1 MRSIYLIGALFGMS
15 VLSSDGAGPVL
26 THMHPAGV
34 TPGTTTAVKL
44 SGKFDPW
51 PCQVWTAVP
60 GIVFTAGKEAGSF
73 DVTVAP
79 EVPAGPHLIR
89 AFNGEEVSAP
99 IAMVV
104 DHTPQTLDAEPNDD
118 FRAPQELPVAT
129 ATINGKHEKGG
140 DVDSFAVNLKKGQV
154 MVAWVEAYL
163 LAAGFDAML
172 RIVNPEGGTLAF
184 NHDHTTMD
192 PFLVFTAP
200 EDGRY
205 IVQTMGHKYPASS
218 DINFAGGDDCVYRLH
233 LSTGPVVRNTWPLT
247 VQRGEKRSVTLDG
260 WNLTAPVAEI
270 EETVLPG
277 FPVTFSDVPEVIETT
292 ELQTLIVPSAVS
304 GRIEAAGSEDR
315 YQFTATKDARLE
327 LSVTG
332 PRYGSE
338 IDAWLKVRDPEG
350 KELATNDDEGGS
362 TEPRLSWTVPA
373 DGTYT
378 VAVGDLTQRG
388 GRDFYYRL
396 LIAPAVPAVS
406 AATTSH
412 SAKVE
417 AGKAAELKVAVT
429 LTNGFA
435 PKLKLA
441 AKNLPAGVTA
451 EEKEVPEK
459 GGEVVLSLA
468 AAASAPVASQPF
480 QVVLREVEGGKEYP
494 VQFAMISVSENNG
507 VPQGY
512 RELLINS
519 TDQLWLTVI
528 APPPAPPAPSAEP
541 VPAAK

>member
-1 MRSIYLIGALFGMS
+1 MRSTCLIGALLGVS

-34 TPGTTTAVKL
+34 TPGTTTPVKL

-51 PCQVWTAVP
+51 PCQVWTASP

-89 AFNGEEVSAP
+89 AFNGEDVSAP

-104 DHTPQTLDAEPNDD
+104 DRTPQTLDAEPNDD

-129 ATINGKHEKGG
+129 ATINGKHGKGG

-154 MVAWVEAYL
+154 LVAWVEAYL
-163 LAAGFDAML
+163 LAAGFDGML
-172 RIVNPEGGTLAF
+172 RIVNQEGGTLAF

-200 EDGRY
+200 DDGRY

-233 LSTGPVVRNTWPLT
+233 LSTGPVVRHTWPLA

-260 WNLTAPVAEI
+260 WNLTVPVAEI
-270 EETVLPG
+270 EASVPPA
-277 FPVTFSDVPEVIETT
+277 FPVTFSDVPEVSELPET
-292 ELQTLIVPSAVS
+292 QTLIVPSAVS

-315 YQFTATKDARLE
+315 YQFTASKDARLE

-338 IDAWLKVRDPEG
+338 IDAWLKIRDPQG

-362 TEPRLSWTVPA
+362 TEARLSWTAPA
-373 DGTYT
+373 DGIYT
-378 VAVGDLTQRG
+378 AAVGDLTQRG

-396 LIAPAVPAVS
+396 LITPAAPAVS
-406 AATTSH
+406 AAIASH

-417 AGKAAELKVAVT
+417 AGKAAELKVSIT
-429 LTNGFA
+429 HTNGFA
-435 PKLKLA
+435 PKLKLT

-459 GGEVVLSLA
+459 AGEVTLSLT

-480 QVVLREVEGGKEYP
+480 QLVLREVEGGKEYP
-494 VQFAMISVSENNG
+494 VQFSMVSVSENNG

-512 RELLINS
+512 RQLLINA
-519 TDQLWLTVI
+519 TDQLWLTVA
-528 APPPAPPAPSAEP
+528 APPPAHPAPAAEP
-541 VPAAK
+541 IPAAK

>member
-1 MRSIYLIGALFGMS
+1 M
-15 VLSSDGAGPVL
+15 
-26 THMHPAGV
+26 
-34 TPGTTTAVKL
+34 
-44 SGKFDPW
+44 
-51 PCQVWTAVP
+51 
-60 GIVFTAGKEAGSF
+60 
-73 DVTVAP
+73 
-79 EVPAGPHLIR
+79 
-89 AFNGEEVSAP
+89 
-99 IAMVV
+99 
-104 DHTPQTLDAEPNDD
+104 
-118 FRAPQELPVAT
+118 AT

-154 MVAWVEAYL
+154 IVVRVEAYL
-163 LAAGFDAML
+163 LAAGFDGML
-172 RIVNPEGGTLAF
+172 RVVNEGGGTLAF

-260 WNLTAPVAEI
+260 WNLTASVAEI
-270 EETVLPG
+270 GGTVPPA
-277 FPVTFSDVPEVIETT
+277 FPVTFSDVPEVVETT

-362 TEPRLSWTVPA
+362 TEARLSWTVPA
-373 DGTYT
+373 DSTYT

-459 GGEVVLSLA
+459 GGEVTLSLA

-480 QVVLREVEGGKEYP
+480 QLVLREVEGGKEYP
-494 VQFAMISVSENNG
+494 VQFSMISVSENNG

-512 RELLINS
+512 RQLLINA
-519 TDQLWLTVI
+519 TDQLWLTVT
-528 APPPAPPAPSAEP
+528 PPPPVPPAPPAEP

>member
-1 MRSIYLIGALFGMS
+1 MS
-15 VLSSDGAGPVL
+15 VLSSDGEGPVL

-34 TPGTTTAVKL
+34 MRGTTTQVKL

-73 DVTVAP
+73 DVTVSP

-89 AFNGEEVSAP
+89 AFNDEDVSAP
-99 IAMVV
+99 VAMVV
-104 DHTPQTLDAEPNDD
+104 DSTPQILDVEPNDD
-118 FRAPQELPVAT
+118 FRAPQEVSVAT

-172 RIVNPEGGTLAF
+172 RIVNQGGEALAF
-184 NHDHTTMD
+184 SHDHTTMD

-233 LSTGPVVRNTWPLT
+233 LATGPVVRNTWPLA
-247 VQRGEKRSVTLDG
+247 VQRGGKRSVTLDG

-270 EETVLPG
+270 EESVPSA
-277 FPVTFSDVPEVIETT
+277 FPVIFSDVPEVSETP
-292 ELQTLIVPSAVS
+292 ESQTMIVPSAVS

-315 YQFTATKDARLE
+315 YQFTATKDLKLE

-362 TEPRLSWTVPA
+362 TEARLSWTVPA

-378 VAVGDLTQRG
+378 AAVGDLTQRG

-396 LIAPAVPAVS
+396 LITPAVPAVS
-406 AATTSH
+406 AATASH
-412 SAKVE
+412 SVKVE
-417 AGKAAELKVAVT
+417 AGKAAELKIAVT

-441 AKNLPAGVTA
+441 AKNLPAGVTV
-451 EEKEVPEK
+451 EEKDVPEK
-459 GGEVVLSLA
+459 GGEAVLSLA
-468 AAASAPVASQPF
+468 TAASAPVASQAF
-480 QVVLREVEGGKEYP
+480 QLVLREVEGGKEYP
-494 VQFAMISVSENNG
+494 VQFAMVSVSENNG

-519 TDQLWLTVI
+519 TDQLWLTVT
-528 APPPAPPAPSAEP
+528 APPPAPPAPPAEP

>member
-1 MRSIYLIGALFGMS
+1 MRSIYLIGTLLGVS
-15 VLSSDGAGPVL
+15 LLSSDGAGPVL
-26 THMHPAGV
+26 THLHPAGV
-34 TPGTTTAVKL
+34 TPGATTTVKL

-79 EVPAGPHLIR
+79 EVPAGPCLIR
-89 AFNGEEVSAP
+89 AFNGEDVSAP

-104 DHTPQTLDAEPNDD
+104 DRAAQTLDAEPNDD
-118 FRAPQELPVAT
+118 FRTPQELSVAT
-129 ATINGKHEKGG
+129 AIINGKHEKGG
-140 DVDSFAVNLKKGQV
+140 DVDSFAVNLKQGQV

-172 RIVNPEGGTLAF
+172 RIVNPQGGTLAF

-192 PFLVFTAP
+192 PFLIFTAP

-233 LSTGPVVRNTWPLT
+233 LSTGPVVRNTWPLA
-247 VQRGEKRSVTLDG
+247 VQRGEKRSVMLDG
-260 WNLTAPVAEI
+260 WNLTAPTAEL
-270 EETVLPG
+270 EESAPPAY
-277 FPVTFSDVPEVIETT
+277 PVTFSDVPEVVETT

-304 GRIEAAGSEDR
+304 GRIEAAGREDR

-362 TEPRLSWTVPA
+362 TEARLSWTVPA

-378 VAVGDLTQRG
+378 AAVGDLTQRG

-396 LIAPAVPAVS
+396 LITPAVPAVS
-406 AATTSH
+406 AAIAGH

-435 PKLKLA
+435 SKLKLA

-451 EEKEVPEK
+451 EEKDVPEK
-459 GGEVVLSLA
+459 GGEVVLSLT

-480 QVVLREVEGGKEYP
+480 QLVLRETGGGKEYP
-494 VQFAMISVSENNG
+494 VEFSMISVSENNG

-519 TDQLWLTVI
+519 TDKLWLTI
-528 APPPAPPAPSAEP
+528 AAPPPPPPAPPAEP

>member
-1 MRSIYLIGALFGMS
+1 M
-15 VLSSDGAGPVL
+15 L

-34 TPGTTTAVKL
+34 TPGTTTPVKL

-51 PCQVWTAVP
+51 PCQVWTAAP

-89 AFNGEEVSAP
+89 AFNGEDVSAP

-104 DHTPQTLDAEPNDD
+104 DHAPQILDVEPNDD
-118 FRAPQELPVAT
+118 FRAPQEVPVAT

-260 WNLTAPVAEI
+260 WNLTAPVVEI
-270 EETVLPG
+270 AETVPPAY
-277 FPVTFSDVPEVIETT
+277 PVTFSDVPEVVETT

-304 GRIEAAGSEDR
+304 GRIEATGSEDR
-315 YQFTATKDARLE
+315 YQFTVTKDARLE

-362 TEPRLSWTVPA
+362 TEARLSWTVPA

-459 GGEVVLSLA
+459 GGEVTLSLA

-519 TDQLWLTVI
+519 TDQLWLTVT
-528 APPPAPPAPSAEP
+528 APPPAPPAPPAEP